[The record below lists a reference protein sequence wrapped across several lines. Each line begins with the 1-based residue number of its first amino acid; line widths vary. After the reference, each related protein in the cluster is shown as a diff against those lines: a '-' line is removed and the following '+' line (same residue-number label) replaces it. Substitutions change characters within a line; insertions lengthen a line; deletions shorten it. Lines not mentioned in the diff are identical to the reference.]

1 MRESYCMFHHKG
13 DAVLIHSTNCHE
25 SFQWSDERLSIH
37 AHTPAESTAIKVKN
51 PKTKV
56 EDIPAME
63 EPAAMPVG
71 EGPVLNKMFTLTEDI
86 HFGEY
91 PSDAPE
97 EVYYRML
104 VSSSHLVLASPVF
117 QAMVEGPYV
126 EGSTDHR
133 GIYQFT
139 THGWNQE
146 AFVIV
151 LDIIHG
157 HHRSVPK
164 SLDLEMLAK
173 VAVIVDY
180 YKCHEIVEVFAERWL
195 KALQNGHTVH
205 YGKASMLWLLI
216 SWVFSCPE
224 IFKSMAGLVLK
235 HSTRLIL
242 ADNVPIPG
250 EVLDRIDQERQGAL
264 SKVFTTLYGLL
275 DTLQHNSDCS
285 YECSCMLL
293 GNLTKELGE
302 NGILKPPIEPPFE
315 GHSIV
320 SVMEMISG
328 FSSVNW
334 YSRSSSGMYYD
345 GYHSSHSCSIVGKM
359 RPTLERM
366 EKELPCLGLE
376 DFGLLTEH

>member
-1 MRESYCMFHHKG
+1 MELEAMGPSG
-13 DAVLIHSTNCHE
+13 DCGLFKLEKARKVIGQKLRKDDAMWHNGSLHFEFQTNE
-25 SFQWSDERLSIH
+25 LPASANLRLDAS
-37 AHTPAESTAIKVKN
+37 PEGLTAIPRGAREDVDIIS
-51 PKTKV
+51 
-56 EDIPAME
+56 EDIPAIE

-71 EGPVLNKMFTLTEDI
+71 EGPALNKMFALTEDI

-146 AFVIV
+146 ALVIV

-216 SWVFSCPE
+216 SWMMYRFREKFWIGS
-224 IFKSMAGLVLK
+224 IKSVRVL
-235 HSTRLIL
+235 
-242 ADNVPIPG
+242 
-250 EVLDRIDQERQGAL
+250 
-264 SKVFTTLYGLL
+264 
-275 DTLQHNSDCS
+275 
-285 YECSCMLL
+285 
-293 GNLTKELGE
+293 
-302 NGILKPPIEPPFE
+302 
-315 GHSIV
+315 
-320 SVMEMISG
+320 
-328 FSSVNW
+328 
-334 YSRSSSGMYYD
+334 
-345 GYHSSHSCSIVGKM
+345 
-359 RPTLERM
+359 
-366 EKELPCLGLE
+366 
-376 DFGLLTEH
+376 